1 MRFVLAMW
9 GTRGDVEPCSAIG
22 RELLHRGHD
31 VCMAVPP
38 DFVGFVESTGIPAVA
53 YGAEPQHW
61 LDAHRNFFR
70 NLLRNFWRILDLR
83 RIWRDAAE
91 SGVSCW
97 GEMSTALV
105 SLADGA
111 DLILTG
117 MAYQEVAAN
126 VAEYYD
132 IPLSILHFAPV
143 QPNGRLRP
151 YLPAWF
157 VSIMTTAAE
166 WLMWPMRKNVEEA
179 QRRDLGLPKETRPA
193 FRRIIE
199 RAHLEIQAYDEMCFP
214 GLAAEWARWNGRR
227 PFVGALTL
235 ELPTDDDEEVAS
247 WIAAGTPPIYF
258 GFGSVAIESP
268 ADTLAMIGA
277 ACEQLG
283 ERALVCAG
291 GTDFS
296 DLPRFGHVKVAGT
309 VNHAAIFPSCRAVV
323 HHGGAGTTAAGLRA
337 GVPTV
342 ILWRGFDQPH
352 WGAVVKRLK
361 VGTARRF
368 SRTRQE
374 SLVAD
379 LRTVLTPQ
387 YAARAREIATRM
399 TKPAASVAAATD
411 LMENLAGVGRIG

>member
-1 MRFVLAMW
+1 MW
-9 GTRGDVEPCSAIG
+9 GTRGDVEPCCAMG
-22 RELLHRGHD
+22 RELLRRGHD

-38 DFVGFVESTGIPAVA
+38 DFVSFVESTGIAAVA
-53 YGAEPQHW
+53 YGAEPQQW

-70 NLLRNFWRILDLR
+70 NLLRNFWRIVDLR
-83 RIWRDAAE
+83 RLWRDATE

-97 GEMSTALV
+97 GEMNTVLV
-105 SLADGA
+105 SIADGA

-132 IPLSILHFAPV
+132 IPLAILHFAPV

-157 VSIMTTAAE
+157 VSFATTVAE
-166 WLMWPMRKNVEEA
+166 WLMWPARKNVEAA
-179 QRRDLGLPKETRPA
+179 QRRSLGLPKETTPA
-193 FRRIIE
+193 FRRIIK
-199 RAHLEIQAYDEMCFP
+199 RGHLEIQAYDEMCFP
-214 GLAAEWARWNGRR
+214 GLAAEWAKWNGRR
-227 PFVGALTL
+227 PFIGALTL
-235 ELPTDDDEEVAS
+235 ELPADDDEEVAS

-268 ADTLAMIGA
+268 DDTLAVIGA
-277 ACEQLG
+277 ACAQLG

-296 DLPRFGHVKVAGT
+296 DLPGFGHVKVVGT
-309 VNHAAIFPSCRAVV
+309 VNHVAIFPSCRAVV

-361 VGTARRF
+361 VGTSQRF
-368 SRTRQE
+368 SRITQK

-399 TKPAASVAAATD
+399 TKPTASVAAATD
-411 LMENLAGVGRIG
+411 LVEKLAGVRRVG